1 MSDFTAYNIIASKK
15 NKKELSFEEIKWF
28 VESCVSGK
36 VHKYQLSALLMAIYL
51 NGMTTEETAHLTKV
65 MLDSGEKL
73 KFSGAHYVDKHS
85 TGGIGDKASFILGPI
100 AAACGVKV
108 PMIAGRGLG
117 HTGGTIDKVESI
129 EGFKTAINS
138 KKFKELLK
146 KNDFVLS
153 AQTKKIAPADG
164 LIYSIRDVTAT
175 IESIP
180 LITASIMSK
189 KLAEGA
195 NGIVMDIKTGSG
207 SFMKTPKRAT
217 ELAKSILGTA
227 KQFNKSAA
235 ALLTDMSQPLGN
247 KVGNSLEILESVQT
261 LKGEGPKDL
270 TDLSVELAAY
280 MVLLAKKAKTVKEA
294 RVKCRDAIKSGKAYE
309 IFRKVVKSQGGKLA
323 SLDNLKVAKKETIV
337 KAKSNGYLS
346 SFKNAEIGLRLVDL
360 GGGRKVTGQK
370 IDHSVGF
377 DFHKKIG
384 DKIKK
389 GEPIL
394 TIYHHAKQNPLV
406 KKIVKDFQE
415 DIISISKSKV
425 QKPKLISKVLKI

>member
-1 MSDFTAYNIIASKK
+1 MSEFTAYSIIAAKK
-15 NKKELSFEEIKWF
+15 NKKELSYKEIKWF
-28 VESCVSGK
+28 VDSAVSGK

-51 NGMTTEETAHLTKV
+51 NGMSTEETAHLTRV

-73 KFSGAHYVDKHS
+73 KFRGHHYVDKHS

-117 HTGGTIDKVESI
+117 HTGGTIDKIESVK
-129 EGFKTAINS
+129 GFKTGIDS

-153 AQTKKIAPADG
+153 AQTKKITPADG

-207 SFMKTPKRAT
+207 SFMKTSKRAT

-227 KQFNKSAA
+227 KQFNKGAT

-247 KVGNSLEILESVQT
+247 KVGNSLEIIESLDT
-261 LKGEGPKDL
+261 LKGNGPEDL
-270 TDLSVELAAY
+270 TKLSVELAAH
-280 MVLLAKKAKTVKEA
+280 MVLLAKKAKNIKEA
-294 RVKCRDAIKSGKAYE
+294 RTKCIEVIENQKAYDL
-309 IFRKVVKSQGGKLA
+309 FRKVVASQGGKLS
-323 SLDNLKVAKKETIV
+323 SLDNLEVAKTKTCV
-337 KAKSNGYLS
+337 LARTSGYIK
-346 SFKNAEIGLRLVDL
+346 SFKNDVIGLKLVDL
-360 GGGRKVTGQK
+360 GGGRKVAGEK
-370 IDHSVGF
+370 IDHAVGF

-384 DKIKK
+384 DQVKKGEKILTIFHHKKQNTLARKIKK
-389 GEPIL
+389 E
-394 TIYHHAKQNPLV
+394 
-406 KKIVKDFQE
+406 FQD
-415 DIISISKSKV
+415 DIILISKTKTN
-425 QKPKLISKVLKI
+425 KPKLIQKVMSL